1 MFWFF
6 NQFSNTCVCD
16 DSHFMAGCVRM
27 CTWNNLPAVKICLS
41 CELDTA
47 ACVHI
52 LLAHVFVYVC
62 VPLCLS
68 VYPGLQ
74 LAVWGPLRFQPG
86 VHMYLCPNVCVC
98 VRKKQ
103 TGLSYGPHAVNEKS
117 RLWDMPGCQEHPP
130 PTLYRLPAFHSS
142 VWMQVQ
148 SAVSPAFLMP
158 SGDCVKCFLLSLIWN

>member
-27 CTWNNLPAVKICLS
+27 CTWNNLPAVKISLS

-98 VRKKQ
+98 EKETDRTLLWAPCCQWEKPIM
-103 TGLSYGPHAVNEKS
+103 GHARVS
-117 RLWDMPGCQEHPP
+117 GTP
-130 PTLYRLPAFHSS
+130 PTNIIQTPSFPLICMDASAKRRLSC
-142 VWMQVQ
+142 
-148 SAVSPAFLMP
+148 FLMP